1 MFYGTTRLTM
11 DDKHRLV
18 VPARPRKKLLD
29 LCGGEVVMTA
39 RTREFV
45 LLYPEPE
52 FLALMSR
59 LEVMPD
65 LNQASDDFKRSFTAN
80 ARNETIDRAGRLLL
94 CSDLRERAGLNKSVM
109 LVGRGNRFE
118 IWDEAR
124 WNEEARARDEREQA
138 AELPPDVVG
147 NFRF

>member
-18 VPARPRKKLLD
+18 VPVRPRKKLME
-29 LCGGEVVMTA
+29 LCGGDVVMTA

-45 LLYPEPE
+45 LLYPQPE
-52 FLALMSR
+52 FEALMTR
-59 LEVMPD
+59 LEVMSD
-65 LNQASDDFKRSFTAN
+65 LDPASNDFKRNFTAH
-80 ARNETIDRAGRLLL
+80 ARDETIDGAGRLLL
-94 CSDLRERAGLNKSVM
+94 CSDLRERAGLTKSVM

-118 IWDEAR
+118 LWDEAR
-124 WNEEARARDEREQA
+124 WNEEARAREEREQA
-138 AELPPDVVG
+138 AELPPEVIR

>member
-18 VPARPRKKLLD
+18 IPARPRKKLMD

-39 RTREFV
+39 RTREFI
-45 LLYPEPE
+45 LLYPQPE
-52 FLALMSR
+52 FESLMAR

-65 LNQASDDFKRSFTAN
+65 LDKASNDFKLSFTAH
-80 ARNETIDRAGRLLL
+80 ARDESIDRAGRLLL
-94 CSDLRERAGLNKSVM
+94 CADLRERVGLARSVM

-118 IWDEAR
+118 LWDEAR
-124 WNEEARARDEREQA
+124 WNDEARARDEREQA
-138 AELPPDVVG
+138 AELPPEVVSS
-147 NFRF
+147 FRF